1 MAARRKLAR
10 KRATRKKAAR
20 KKKGTR
26 KKRGTRRKGARKK
39 AARKPARRKKAAP
52 RKPARRKKAGRKK
65 AARKKTTQKKAARK
79 RSPAKK
85 AVKTVSAA
93 EALARK
99 IVQVTLDP
107 SKFQIEDLYAQ
118 DCTSLESGGGPPAV
132 GHEGLRQKMET
143 WGQMQDGATWRAR
156 NVFVKGNTVSI
167 EWDCD
172 VKLKDGRSVSF
183 SEVAVHQ
190 VKGGKIVSERYYY
203 DPAQLAPPAAEPAPP
218 PPPQPPPIR
227 SDPGVPPVD
236 PLDL

>member
-1 MAARRKLAR
+1 MAARKKARTTRRKATRKAR
-10 KRATRKKAAR
+10 ARRPARSKATRRKKATRKKATRKKAAR
-20 KKKGTR
+20 KKT
-26 KKRGTRRKGARKK
+26 TRRK
-39 AARKPARRKKAAP
+39 AP
-52 RKPARRKKAGRKK
+52 RKK
-65 AARKKTTQKKAARK
+65 AARKKAPRKKAAKKKTARK
-79 RSPAKK
+79 PARKK
-85 AVKTVSAA
+85 AAKSISGP
-93 EALARK
+93 EAVARK
-99 IVQVTLDP
+99 IVQATLDP
-107 SKFQIEDLYAQ
+107 SKFQIEDLYAEN
-118 DCTSLESGGGPPAV
+118 CTSLESGGGPPAE
-132 GHEGLRQKMET
+132 GHEGLRQKMEM
-143 WGQMQDGATWRAR
+143 WEQMQDGTTWRAR

>member
-1 MAARRKLAR
+1 MAARKKARTTRRKATRKVGAR
-10 KRATRKKAAR
+10 RPARSKATRKKTARKKAAR
-20 KKKGTR
+20 KKG
-26 KKRGTRRKGARKK
+26 
-39 AARKPARRKKAAP
+39 
-52 RKPARRKKAGRKK
+52 GRKK

-85 AVKTVSAA
+85 AVKTVSEA

-118 DCTSLESGGGPPAV
+118 DCTSLESGGGPPAE

-183 SEVAVHQ
+183 REVAVHEI
-190 VKGGKIVSERYYY
+190 KGGKIVAERYYY
-203 DPAQLAPPAAEPAPP
+203 DPGQLAPPAEEPAPP
-218 PPPQPPPIR
+218 PPPPPPIR
-227 SDPGVPPVD
+227 SDPSVPPVN